1 MSDPIRLAY
10 SWIGPRGPMINTEL
24 PNVLSFAAVAEGA
37 QPTSRNFWADDIWWR
52 MFHEK
57 GNYELSSVYGLDQR
71 HTFIYPFTLTW
82 RVPFANYFYGNS
94 GLLEFSHTPGHILHH
109 VRMSN
114 GYFLIDCTAE
124 AWVEDSQLQAM
135 HTYFGH
141 FNNIPMGKIIYLTG
155 CMNATDVYNKFCEK
169 NKIPN
174 NSKDRMK
181 LFSFPVSQHGIATNL
196 FKQPY
201 EPVYDVD
208 IVPEKLFLCW
218 NRRFRSHRTSL
229 ALGLDKNGLVD
240 RSYYSMGAVDPEAT
254 TVNFGS
260 TVDLYNGNKDEITSV
275 DVRNFI
281 NKLPLVI
288 DGENDI
294 HQMCQDFDASA
305 RNFYTNS
312 LVSIVTE
319 TNFASKA
326 LTLTEKSFKPSKEKH
341 PFIIVG
347 VNGALKSMREF
358 GFQTFSEFWDES
370 YDEEINPMI
379 RLHKIIEVC
388 KYIGTWDKEKIL
400 DFKKKVKPIL
410 ENNYII
416 VQRDTAKVVAG
427 KIENVIK
434 QERNLP

>member
-1 MSDPIRLAY
+1 
-10 SWIGPRGPMINTEL
+10 
-24 PNVLSFAAVAEGA
+24 VLSFAAVAEGA

-94 GLLEFSHTPGHILHH
+94 GLLEFSHTPGHVLHH
-109 VRMSN
+109 VRRSN

-124 AWVEDSQLQAM
+124 AWVEDSQLQLM

-141 FNNIPMGKIIYLTG
+141 FNHIPMGKIIYLTG

-201 EPVYDVD
+201 EAVYDVD
-208 IVPEKLFLCW
+208 LVPEKLFLCW
-218 NRRFRSHRTSL
+218 NRRFRNHRTSL

-281 NKLPLVI
+281 NKLPLII

-370 YDEEINPMI
+370 YDEEENQMM

-388 KYIGTWDKEKIL
+388 KEIGNWDKEKIL

-410 ENNYII
+410 EHNYII
-416 VQRDTAKVVAG
+416 VQADTAKVVAG

-434 QERNLP
+434 QERALP

>member
-1 MSDPIRLAY
+1 MSDPIRIAY

-24 PNVLSFAAVAEGA
+24 PNILSFTAVTEGA
-37 QPTSRNFWADDIWWR
+37 QTTSRNFWADDIWWR
-52 MFHEK
+52 IFHEK
-57 GNYELSSVYGLDQR
+57 GNYVLSSVFGLDQR
-71 HTFIYPFTLTW
+71 HTFIYPYTLTW

-94 GLLEFSHTPGHILHH
+94 GLFEFSHTPQHIIHH
-109 VRMSN
+109 VRRSQ
-114 GYFLIDCTAE
+114 GYILIDCTAE
-124 AWVEDSQLQAM
+124 AWVEDSHLQSM
-135 HTYFGH
+135 HTYFSH
-141 FNNIPMGKIIYLTG
+141 FNHIPMGKIIYLTG
-155 CMNATDVYNKFCEK
+155 CMNATDVYNRFCEK
-169 NKIPN
+169 NNIPN
-174 NSKDRMK
+174 NGRDRMK
-181 LFSFPVSQHGIATNL
+181 LFSFPISQHGIASNL
-196 FKQPY
+196 FHQPN

-208 IVPEKLFLCW
+208 VVPEKLFLCW

-240 RSYYSMGAVDPEAT
+240 RSYYSMGSVDPEAT

-260 TVDLYNGNKDEITSV
+260 TVDLHNFNKEKITSIDV
-275 DVRNFI
+275 DNFI
-281 NKLPLVI
+281 NKLPLII

-294 HQMCQDFDASA
+294 HQMCQDFDAAA

-319 TNFASKA
+319 TNFAAKA

-347 VNGALKSMREF
+347 VAGALKAMREF

-370 YDEEINPMI
+370 YDEEENPTI
-379 RLHKIIEVC
+379 RLNMIIEVC
-388 KYIGTWDKEKIL
+388 KDIGNWDKEKIL
-400 DFKKKVKPIL
+400 DFKRKVKPIL

-416 VQRDTAKVVAG
+416 VQSDTARVVAG
-427 KIENVIK
+427 KIENAIK

>member
-1 MSDPIRLAY
+1 MSGPIRIAY

-24 PNVLSFAAVAEGA
+24 PNILSFAAVTEGA
-37 QPTSRNFWADDIWWR
+37 QTTSHNFWADDIWWR

-82 RVPFANYFYGNS
+82 RVPFSNYFYGNS
-94 GLLEFSHTPGHILHH
+94 GILEFSHTPNHIIHH
-109 VRMSN
+109 VRRSN
-114 GYFLIDCTAE
+114 GYILIDCTAE
-124 AWVEDSQLQAM
+124 AWVEDSHLQSM

-141 FNNIPMGKIIYLTG
+141 FNHIPMGKIIYLTG

-174 NSKDRMK
+174 KSKDRMK

-196 FKQPY
+196 FHQTS
-201 EPVYDVD
+201 EPNYDVD
-208 IVPEKLFLCW
+208 LLPEILFLCW
-218 NRRFRSHRTSL
+218 NRRFRQHRTNL

-240 RSYYSMGAVDPEAT
+240 RSYYSMGLVDPEST
-254 TVNFGS
+254 NVNFTS
-260 TVDLYNGNKDEITSV
+260 TVDLYNHNKEEISST
-275 DVRNFI
+275 DVNTFV
-281 NKLPLVI
+281 NKLPLII

-294 HQMCQDFDASA
+294 HRMCHDFDAAA

-410 ENNYII
+410 ENNYAM
-416 VQRDTAKVVAG
+416 VQNDTAKVVARN
-427 KIENVIK
+427 IENVIR
-434 QERNLP
+434 QEGTLP

>member
-1 MSDPIRLAY
+1 MNDPIRLAY

-94 GLLEFSHTPGHILHH
+94 GLLEFSHTPNHIIHH

-124 AWVEDSQLQAM
+124 AWVEDYQLQSM
-135 HTYFGH
+135 HDYFGH
-141 FNNIPMGKIIYLTG
+141 FNHIPMGKIIYLTG
-155 CMNATDVYNKFCEK
+155 CMNTTDIYNKFCEK
-169 NKIPN
+169 NKILN

-196 FKQPY
+196 FNQPY
-201 EPVYDVD
+201 EAVYDVD
-208 IVPEKLFLCW
+208 LVPEKLFLCW

-229 ALGLDKNGLVD
+229 ALSLDKNGLVD
-240 RSYYSMGAVDPEAT
+240 RSYYSMGAVDPEST
-254 TVNFGS
+254 TVNFES

-319 TNFASKA
+319 TNFATEA

-370 YDEEINPMI
+370 YDEEENQMM

-388 KYIGTWDKEKIL
+388 KEIGNWDKEKIL

-410 ENNYII
+410 EHNYIT
-416 VQRDTAKVVAG
+416 VQADTAKVVAG

-434 QERNLP
+434 QERALP

>member
-37 QPTSRNFWADDIWWR
+37 QTTSHNFWADDIWWR

-82 RVPFANYFYGNS
+82 RVPFSNYFYGNS
-94 GLLEFSHTPGHILHH
+94 GILEFSHTPNHIIHH
-109 VRMSN
+109 VRRSN
-114 GYFLIDCTAE
+114 GYILIDCTAE
-124 AWVEDSQLQAM
+124 AWVEDSHLQSM

-141 FNNIPMGKIIYLTG
+141 FNHIPMGKIIYLTG
-155 CMNATDVYNKFCEK
+155 CMNATDLYNKFCEK
-169 NKIPN
+169 NNITN
-174 NSKDRMK
+174 NSRNRMK

-196 FKQPY
+196 FHQPS
-201 EPVYDVD
+201 EPNYDVD
-208 IVPEKLFLCW
+208 LLPEKLFLCW
-218 NRRFRSHRTSL
+218 NRRFRQHRTNL

-240 RSYYSMGAVDPEAT
+240 RSYYSMGLVDPEST
-254 TVNFGS
+254 NVNFTS
-260 TVDLYNGNKDEITSV
+260 TVDLYNHNKEEISST
-275 DVRNFI
+275 DVNTFV
-281 NKLPLVI
+281 NKLPLII

-294 HQMCQDFDASA
+294 HRMCHDFDAAA

-370 YDEEINPMI
+370 YDEEINPTI

-410 ENNYII
+410 ENNYAM
-416 VQRDTAKVVAG
+416 VQNDTAKVVARN
-427 KIENVIK
+427 IENVIR
-434 QERNLP
+434 QEGTLP

>member
-37 QPTSRNFWADDIWWR
+37 QTTSRNFWADDIWWR

-82 RVPFANYFYGNS
+82 RVPFSNYFYGNS
-94 GLLEFSHTPGHILHH
+94 GILEFSHTPNHIIHH
-109 VRMSN
+109 VRRSN
-114 GYFLIDCTAE
+114 GYILIDCTAE
-124 AWVEDSQLQAM
+124 AWVEDSHLQSM

-141 FNNIPMGKIIYLTG
+141 FNHIPMGKIIYLTG
-155 CMNATDVYNKFCEK
+155 CMNATDLYNKFCEK
-169 NKIPN
+169 NNITN
-174 NSKDRMK
+174 NSRNRMK

-196 FKQPY
+196 FHQPS
-201 EPVYDVD
+201 EPNYDVD
-208 IVPEKLFLCW
+208 LLPEKLFLCW
-218 NRRFRSHRTSL
+218 NRRFRQHRTNL

-240 RSYYSMGAVDPEAT
+240 RSYYSMGLVDPEST
-254 TVNFGS
+254 NVTFTS
-260 TVDLYNGNKDEITSV
+260 TVALYNHNKEEISST
-275 DVRNFI
+275 DVNTFV
-281 NKLPLVI
+281 NKLPLII

-294 HQMCQDFDASA
+294 HRMCHDFDAAA

-370 YDEEINPMI
+370 YDEEINPTI

-410 ENNYII
+410 ENNYVM
-416 VQRDTAKVVAG
+416 VQNDTAKVVARN
-427 KIENVIK
+427 IENAIR
-434 QERNLP
+434 QEGTLP

>member
-24 PNVLSFAAVAEGA
+24 PNILSFTAVAEGA

-94 GLLEFSHTPGHILHH
+94 GLLEFSHTPGHVLHH
-109 VRMSN
+109 VRRSN

-124 AWVEDSQLQAM
+124 AWVEDSQLQSM

-141 FNNIPMGKIIYLTG
+141 FNHIPMGKIIYLTG

-201 EPVYDVD
+201 EPVYDVAL
-208 IVPEKLFLCW
+208 VPEKLFLCW

-240 RSYYSMGAVDPEAT
+240 RSYYSMGLVDPEST

-260 TVDLYNGNKDEITSV
+260 TVNLYNSNKDEITSV

-281 NKLPLVI
+281 NKLPLII

-319 TNFASKA
+319 TNFATKA

-370 YDEEINPMI
+370 YDEEENQMM

-388 KYIGTWDKEKIL
+388 KEIGNWDKEKIL

-410 ENNYII
+410 EHNYII
-416 VQRDTAKVVAG
+416 VQNDTAKVVAG

-434 QERNLP
+434 QERALP

>member
-37 QPTSRNFWADDIWWR
+37 QTTSRNFWADDIWWR

-82 RVPFANYFYGNS
+82 RVPFSNYFYGNS
-94 GLLEFSHTPGHILHH
+94 GILEFSHTPNHIIHH
-109 VRMSN
+109 VRRSN
-114 GYFLIDCTAE
+114 VYILIDCTAE
-124 AWVEDSQLQAM
+124 AWVEDSHLQSM

-141 FNNIPMGKIIYLTG
+141 FNHIPMGKIIYLTG
-155 CMNATDVYNKFCEK
+155 CMNATDLYNKFCEK
-169 NKIPN
+169 NNITN
-174 NSKDRMK
+174 NSRNRMK

-196 FKQPY
+196 FHQPG
-201 EPVYDVD
+201 EPNYDVD
-208 IVPEKLFLCW
+208 LLPEKLFLCW
-218 NRRFRSHRTSL
+218 NRRFRQHRTNL

-240 RSYYSMGAVDPEAT
+240 RSYYSMGLVDPEST
-254 TVNFGS
+254 NVTFTS
-260 TVDLYNGNKDEITSV
+260 TVALYNHNKEEISST
-275 DVRNFI
+275 DVNTFV
-281 NKLPLVI
+281 NKLPLII

-294 HQMCQDFDASA
+294 HRMCHDFDAAA

-370 YDEEINPMI
+370 YDEEINPTI

-410 ENNYII
+410 ENNYAM
-416 VQRDTAKVVAG
+416 VQNDTAKVVARN
-427 KIENVIK
+427 IENVIR
-434 QERNLP
+434 QEGTLP